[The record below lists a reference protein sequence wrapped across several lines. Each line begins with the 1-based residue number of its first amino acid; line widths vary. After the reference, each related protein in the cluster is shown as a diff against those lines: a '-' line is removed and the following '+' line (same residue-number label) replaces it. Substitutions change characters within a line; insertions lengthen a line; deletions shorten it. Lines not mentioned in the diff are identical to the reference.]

1 MVINLQEYLRT
12 MPGKTL
18 PLKQKRFIKAT
29 LITFGIIA
37 ALGVGLHIWFV
48 NNARRM
54 IRNVVFTESKGKLK
68 LELSQV
74 SYNFFTNDLTVKEA
88 SLVSTDS
95 TTADVSYRIN
105 FDRLSMRVGSFW
117 PLLTNRQVTIDSIHI
132 LQPDIVIT
140 QWRKDTT
147 KKQNFEEISI
157 PRQMGEIYYSMLDA
171 LEAFSIQRI
180 AIVDASVKLI
190 NKIKPGS
197 EPVYISNIDF
207 NLVRKPGVDGKRDEF
222 IPEEQTVDLTTSFQN
237 ISLPGGR
244 HNLAFRHFQLN
255 LFNKRIEFDSC
266 TVTARGGDSLTSNYK
281 IFFDKLILGGV
292 DFGAMYSYNLIKAD
306 SVYCEN
312 PQFDININ
320 TSVAS
325 SNTKAKRPDP
335 EKIIQELTGDLDLA
349 YVGVK
354 SAGIHIN
361 ITGKNNRSLFNSNKD
376 DFEMRGLRIYAD
388 SSQPVTVDRFDMLVR
403 DYHLYNEDS
412 SAAYTFDSIH
422 FENNKITLNNFAVTT
437 TSSPDKRRSERDFR
451 IPYFELTGLDWYQ
464 LIFEES
470 LVAREAVLYDPVI
483 RYVKRTPVNKRN
495 NKNSIFRSLRVLD
508 DVITLERISLV
519 NGQIDMQLSPTT
531 SLKIRNA
538 NLTMNSNLEEITG
551 LREAV
556 DRLSFSNA
564 VINVKDISAVIINAA
579 YSGKELIHADKISIN
594 SRSKATT
601 ALVNNVYINN
611 LLIDENSE
619 TMLIDGLKWSS
630 AQVSLNPG
638 ASAGGSKGPSK
649 INLSNISGNNTRLS
663 FVNGETNITTE
674 VKSLRLASLVK
685 DLSNEIMVDGLE
697 MKGSALQFRKSN
709 TSIHAAAYDISSER
723 TSTIEGLSFRSINI
737 LDSTLATIP
746 QVQFSADI
754 NSLFNGRLDVDGLLL
769 TKPGL
774 LVHKHSSD
782 TARRPSTA
790 SMPIRIG
797 SMRAIEPDIKI
808 AIHKNDS
815 STVINLPR
823 SENGLLEAGGFQ
835 YNEDGLRLDQLSLR
849 SQSATFKK
857 PNGDVIGVEDG
868 KVEAELSQL
877 LLRSGDNRGW
887 AAVVDRLYLKNP
899 NSFALGKN
907 NTLSL
912 SEASFGNLSLSSAS
926 VTDVSRLLKDN
937 IAAWMRT
944 TTGIY
949 SDSIKTLR
957 WYNAEY
963 SSDKKMLSLDSFQ
976 YQPTRHRDSVM
987 ARAQFQTDY
996 ITLKTGSLVMD
1007 GFDLERFE
1015 KDSSLIAENIT
1026 ITDPLITVYR
1036 DKAPPFQSGML
1047 KPLPVDMIRRITMPV
1062 EVGKVKVVNG
1072 WLSYTEKNA
1081 KTRAEGTLLLTN
1093 MEAELSN
1100 VKNRDTNAQDSL
1112 QLTVNAFL
1120 MDSAELR
1127 LSVKESYTDTLKGFL
1142 MNLRLRPT
1150 TVSFLNPVLVP
1161 LSNVMITSGTID
1173 SFHMRA
1179 IGHEELAIG
1188 EMNMYYH
1195 DLRIKLVKD
1204 AVRNKTSL
1212 GSRLATFLANTFI
1225 IRKHNKG
1232 RTGTVYFERLKDR
1245 SFFNYIV
1252 KMTFSGM
1259 ASSIGVK
1266 KNRKYMKQYRRA
1278 LKEKGLPPIEFN

>member
-1 MVINLQEYLRT
+1 
-12 MPGKTL
+12 MPGKSL
-18 PLKQKRFIKAT
+18 PHKQKRFIKAS

-74 SYNFFTNDLTVKEA
+74 SYNFFTNYLSVKEA

-95 TTADVSYRIN
+95 TTENISYRIS
-105 FDRLSMRVGSFW
+105 FDKLSMRVGSFW
-117 PLLTNRQVTIDSIHI
+117 PLLTNQQVTIDSILI
-132 LQPDIVIT
+132 QQPNITVT

-157 PRQMGEIYYSMLDA
+157 PRQMGQIYNSMLDA

-180 AIVDASVKLI
+180 GIVDASVSLV
-190 NKIKPGS
+190 NKINPNA

-207 NLVRKPGVDGKRDEF
+207 NLLRKPGADGKRDEF
-222 IPEEQTVDLTTSFQN
+222 IPDEQTVDLTTSYQN

-244 HNLAFRHFQLN
+244 HKLAFQHFQLN

-266 TVTARGGDSLTSNYK
+266 TITAMGGDSLTSNYK

-320 TSVAS
+320 TSIAAANNS
-325 SNTKAKRPDP
+325 KTKRPDP

-361 ITGKNNRSLFNSNKD
+361 ITGKKNRSLFNSNKD

-437 TSSPDKRRSERDFR
+437 SSSADKTRSERDFR
-451 IPYFELTGLDWYQ
+451 IPYFELTGLDWYK

-470 LVAREAVLYDPVI
+470 LVAKEAVLYDPVI
-483 RYVKRTPVNKRN
+483 RYVKRTPVNK
-495 NKNSIFRSLRVLD
+495 KNTKTTIFKSLRVLD
-508 DVITLERISLV
+508 DMITLDRISLV

-531 SLKIRNA
+531 SFKIRNA
-538 NLTMNSNLEEITG
+538 NITMNSNLEEITG

-564 VINVKDISAVIINAA
+564 VINVKDLSAVIINAA
-579 YSGKELIHADKISIN
+579 YSGKELIHADKISIT

-601 ALVNNVYINN
+601 ALVHNVYVNN

-630 AQVSLNPG
+630 AQVSLRPG
-638 ASAGGSKGPSK
+638 QGSGGKKRASK
-649 INLSNISGNNTRLS
+649 INLSNISGNNTRFH
-663 FVNGETNITTE
+663 FVKGDNTITTE
-674 VKSLRLASLVK
+674 VRSLRLASLVK
-685 DLSNEIMVDGLE
+685 DLTNDVAVSGLE
-697 MKGSALQFRKSN
+697 MKGSALQFKGLTTDIR
-709 TSIHAAAYDISSER
+709 AASYDISSSR
-723 TSTIEGLSFRSINI
+723 TSTINGLTFHSINKN
-737 LDSTLATIP
+737 DSTYASIP
-746 QVQFSADI
+746 LMQFSADV
-754 NSLFNGRLDVDGLLL
+754 NSIFNGRLDINDLVL
-769 TKPGL
+769 TRPDL
-774 LVHKHSSD
+774 SINKHNED
-782 TARRPSTA
+782 TVRKEQKA
-790 SMPIRIG
+790 SMPIRINNLR
-797 SMRAIEPDIKI
+797 SIQPDLQI

-815 STVINLPR
+815 STYIRLPR
-823 SENGLLEAGGFQ
+823 SEEGSIEASGFRYDENGLQLGM
-835 YNEDGLRLDQLSLR
+835 LSLQ
-849 SQSATFKK
+849 SNSATFVKR
-857 PNGDVIGVEDG
+857 NGDVIGVEDG
-868 KVEAELSQL
+868 KVEAEFSQL
-877 LLRSGDNRGW
+877 RFNPNSDSSSW
-887 AAVVDRLYLKNP
+887 AAVIDRLYLKNP
-899 NSFALGKN
+899 NSFSLGKN
-907 NTLSL
+907 NTLL
-912 SEASFGNLSLSSAS
+912 LKEASFGNLNLSSAS
-926 VTDVSRLLKDN
+926 VNDVSRLLKDN
-937 IAAWMRT
+937 ISAWMRT
-944 TTGIY
+944 TTGHYI
-949 SDSIKTLR
+949 DSVKTFR

-963 SSDKKMLSLDSFQ
+963 SSGKKTLSLDSFQ
-976 YQPTRHRDSVM
+976 YHPTQSLDSVM
-987 ARAQFQTDY
+987 AQSKFQTDY
-996 ITLKTGSLVMD
+996 ITLKTGSLIMD

-1015 KDSSLIAENIT
+1015 KDSSMIAENIV
-1026 ITDPLITVYR
+1026 INDPVITVYR
-1036 DKAPPFQSGML
+1036 DKAPPFQAGIM
-1047 KPLPVDMIRRITMPV
+1047 KPLPVDMIKRIAMPV
-1062 EVGKVKVVNG
+1062 EVGQVNVVNG
-1072 WLSYTEKNA
+1072 LLSYTEKNA
-1081 KTRAEGTLLLTN
+1081 KTRAEGTLHLTN
-1093 MEAELSN
+1093 MQAQLSN
-1100 VKNRDTNAQDSL
+1100 VKNRDLEGDDSL
-1112 QLTVNAFL
+1112 LLTLNAYL
-1120 MDSAELR
+1120 MDSAQLR
-1127 LSVKESYTDTLKGFL
+1127 LTVKESYTDSLKGFL

-1179 IGHEELAIG
+1179 IGHDELAIG

-1195 DLRIKLVKD
+1195 DLRIRLVKD
-1204 AVRNKTSL
+1204 ADENKTSL
-1212 GSRLATFLANTFI
+1212 GGRIATFLANTFI
-1225 IRKHNKG
+1225 IRKNNKG

-1266 KNRKYMKQYRRA
+1266 KNRKYMKQYRKA
-1278 LKEKGLPPIEFN
+1278 LKEKGLPPIDFN